1 MKFFK
6 IDDDTFWEETGR
18 IKIYNYP
25 ASPMTYSY
33 IVKTYREYKRKITGW
48 KEVDGKPIYFHEM
61 TPEEISFAKIFA
73 ECQNNLFE
81 KLSNKETFEIIT
93 ENEFE

>member
-1 MKFFK
+1 M
-6 IDDDTFWEETGR
+6 IRTINCLTG
-18 IKIYNYP
+18 
-25 ASPMTYSY
+25 
-33 IVKTYREYKRKITGW
+33 EIT
-48 KEVDGKPIYFHEM
+48 EREM

-81 KLSNKETFEIIT
+81 KISNKETFEIIT